1 MGHHHTHNTQSTLI
15 ALVDC
20 NNFYASCE
28 RVFRPDLEQKP
39 IVVLSNNDGCVIAR
53 SNEAKK
59 LGIKMGEPAF
69 KKKEVFKKNKV
80 QIFSTNFVLYGDMS
94 KRVMSIL
101 KKNSKDIEIYSIDEA
116 FLECYNEDLE
126 NYAVNLRNKVKK
138 WTGIPVSV
146 GIAKTKVLAKIA
158 NHIAKKYKK
167 SGAFILDNQEIIEKV
182 LKFTAVEDI
191 WGIGKNY
198 AKKLKEY
205 GVNTAYDLTCIE
217 ESWIKKNFSVVG
229 LRIVQELKGINCL
242 EIESE
247 YKKKKNIC
255 TSRSFGQP
263 VSDYNKLKEALS
275 TFAVRCCEK
284 LRKQRTC
291 SSEIRVFIYT
301 NPFNPRQKQYYG
313 TKSIKLDHATNDNQI
328 IIQEVIKAL
337 KLIYKKGYSYKKAGV
352 IVGKLINDD
361 EVQLSLFDQLTNRD
375 RYMKISKV
383 IDKINNSM
391 GRDKLRIATQGFDR
405 KWKMKQE
412 QLSPCYTTRIDEILK
427 VKV

>member
-1 MGHHHTHNTQSTLI
+1 MGHHHPYNTQSTLI

-167 SGAFILDNQEIIEKV
+167 SGAFILDNQEIIEKA

-205 GVNTAYDLTCIE
+205 RVNTAYDLTCIE

-263 VSDYNKLKEALS
+263 VSDYNKRKEALS

-301 NPFNPRQKQYYG
+301 NPFNPRHKQYYG

-375 RYMKISKV
+375 KYMKISKV
-383 IDKINNSM
+383 IDKINNNM